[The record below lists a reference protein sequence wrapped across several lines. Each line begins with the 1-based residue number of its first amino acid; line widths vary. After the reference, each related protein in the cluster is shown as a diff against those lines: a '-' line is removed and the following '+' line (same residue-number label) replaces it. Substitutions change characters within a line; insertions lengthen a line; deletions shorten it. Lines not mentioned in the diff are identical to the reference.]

1 MNRLQNI
8 AAQAFVTATVLLGI
22 GPAAAQ
28 TYPARYVRI
37 IIDGIGTF
45 HDIVVRYLAQQLS
58 EHWGQGVIVENQPAT
73 GLTIGTSIAAK
84 ALPDDTRSCLRTARR
99 RAPSLYKNP
108 RYNPVKEFRPITLVA
123 RADYAGC
130 AGAGVESPRERRINQ
145 SFSAKENFG
154 TQLVSGPQWS
164 GWCF

>member
-1 MNRLQNI
+1 MSRLQNI
-8 AAQAFVTATVLLGI
+8 AAQALVTATVLLGI

-37 IIDGIGTF
+37 ITKDIGTF
-45 HDIVVRYLAQQLS
+45 HDIVARHLAQQLS
-58 EHWGQGVIVENQPAT
+58 EHWGLGSNRRNQPAN
-73 GLTIGTSIAAK
+73 GLTMKTSIAAK

-99 RAPSLYKNP
+99 CARSLYKNL
-108 RYNPVKEFRPITLVA
+108 RYNPVKDFRPITLVA
-123 RADYAGC
+123 RVQGI
-130 AGAGVESPRERRINQ
+130 ESPRERRINQ
-145 SFSAKENFG
+145 SLSAKENFG